1 MAEREEDRVDGR
13 DLKPLK
19 EPGSDAL
26 LSKDVLARLAR
37 IIAPEPPP
45 EPRDSR
51 A

>member
-37 IIAPEPPP
+37 IIAPP